1 MAIVHPDAV
10 LRPTKPEL
18 VQQWLAAAEWFD
30 GDPGAVEVK
39 ARFSYRFDDP
49 AGRVG
54 VETLVVRDGERF
66 LQLPLTY
73 REAPL
78 DGADQWL
85 LTTMDHSVLGKR
97 WIYDGVG
104 DPVLAAAFVTA
115 IMGGLP
121 SAGLEL
127 ATDGEHRAAD
137 TLIRAEGTGAG
148 PAPGGVELVGVER
161 LGSDS
166 KVQTS
171 RGALRIP
178 HVLDPSARAS
188 GLALLGSGAGLGADV
203 VLAELTA
210 DTPR

>member
-18 VQQWLAAAEWFD
+18 VHQWLEAADWFD

-39 ARFSYRFDDP
+39 PRFSYRFDDP

-78 DGADQWL
+78 DGADLWL
-85 LTTMDHSVLGKR
+85 LTTMEHSVLGKR

-104 DPVLAAAFVTA
+104 DPVLVAAFIAAMV
-115 IMGGLP
+115 GGLP

-127 ATDGEHRAAD
+127 ETAGEHRAAD

-148 PAPGGVELVGVER
+148 PAPVDVELVGVER
-161 LGSDS
+161 SGSDS
-166 KVQTS
+166 TVQTS
-171 RGALRIP
+171 RGALRIL
-178 HVLDPSARAS
+178 HLLDPSARAS
-188 GLALLGSGAGLGADV
+188 GPALLGRGDGFGTDV
-203 VLAELTA
+203 LLAELT
-210 DTPR
+210 TV